1 MRATTLSMA
10 LVAAA
15 ASNACAYVLTD
26 AKSASRSWGELS
38 VYADNDEDAF
48 GVGYVGLPEGC
59 QVVSDLL
66 LTSWRCK
73 R

>member
-1 MRATTLSMA
+1 MRATTLSVA
-10 LVAAA
+10 LVAVAA
-15 ASNACAYVLTD
+15 GNACAYVLTD

-59 QVVSDLL
+59 QVVSGLVRISDVANA
-66 LTSWRCK
+66 
-73 R
+73 

>member
-38 VYADNDEDAF
+38 VYANNDEDAF

-59 QVVSDLL
+59 QVVSDLI

>member
-1 MRATTLSMA
+1 MA

>member
-15 ASNACAYVLTD
+15 ASNACASVLTD